1 MKNTFGNSVTVT
13 LFGESHGPAIGAV
26 LDGLAG
32 GIKIDEEYIKAKLS
46 LRRPYGKI
54 STARREEDKFEILSG
69 VFNGYT
75 TGTPVC
81 IIIRNEDTR
90 SKDYDKVSRLARPS
104 HADLTAMYKYGGF
117 EDYRGGG
124 HFSGRI
130 TAALVAVGA
139 ILMKALE
146 DKGVLIGTHIK
157 SCAGVSDRAFKDSQ
171 GQAEKDIKALESM
184 DFPVL
189 DDSAAELMKAQILAA
204 AQDGDSVGGI
214 LETMVLGMPAGVGE
228 PWFDTVEG
236 MIAHSIFSVPAVKGV
251 EFGAGF
257 DITRMRGSEANDCLR
272 TDGQRIYT
280 KTNNSGGINGGIT
293 SGMPIVFRT
302 AIKPTASIFKEQET
316 VDIIKGEN
324 AVLSLKGRHD
334 PALVHRAAVVVSA
347 VTAIT
352 LSDLLAEK
360 YGADWLRTGENR

>member
-26 LDGLAG
+26 IDGLAA
-32 GIKIDEEYIKAKLS
+32 GIRIDEEYIKAKLS

-54 STARREEDKFEILSG
+54 STARREADEFEFLSG
-69 VFNGYT
+69 VFKGYT
-75 TGTPVC
+75 TGTPLC
-81 IIIRNEDTR
+81 ILIRNEDTR
-90 SKDYDKVSRLARPS
+90 SSDYEQVSRLARPS
-104 HADLTAMYKYGGF
+104 HADLTASYKYGGF

-130 TAALVAVGA
+130 TAALVAAGA

-146 DKGVLIGTHIK
+146 DKGILIGTHIK
-157 SCAGVSDRAFKDSQ
+157 SCGSVSDRAFKDSE
-171 GQAEKDIKALESM
+171 GEGEKDIKALESM

-189 DDSAAELMKAQILAA
+189 DDGAAELMKAQILAA
-204 AQDGDSVGGI
+204 AQEGDSVGGI
-214 LETMVLGMPAGVGE
+214 LETMVLGMPGGVGE

-280 KTNNSGGINGGIT
+280 ETNNSGGINGGIT
-293 SGMPIVFRT
+293 NGMPIVFRT

-334 PALVHRAAVVVSA
+334 PAIVHRAAVVVSA

-360 YGADWLRTGENR
+360 YGADWLRTGEKK

>member
-1 MKNTFGNSVTVT
+1 MIVLGIDP
-13 LFGESHGPAIGAV
+13 GYAIVGCGV
-26 LDGLAG
+26 V
-32 GIKIDEEYIKAKLS
+32 EYQNN
-46 LRRPYGKI
+46 RFR
-54 STARREEDKFEILSG
+54 
-69 VFNGYT
+69 
-75 TGTPVC
+75 
-81 IIIRNEDTR
+81 
-90 SKDYDKVSRLARPS
+90 
-104 HADLTAMYKYGGF
+104 M
-117 EDYRGGG
+117 
-124 HFSGRI
+124 I
-130 TAALVAVGA
+130 TYGA
-139 ILMKALE
+139 ITTEAHTPFNE
-146 DKGVLIGTHIK
+146 RI
-157 SCAGVSDRAFKDSQ
+157 
-171 GQAEKDIKALESM
+171 EKIYDG
-184 DFPVL
+184 
-189 DDSAAELMKAQILAA
+189 AAELMKAQILAA
-204 AQDGDSVGGI
+204 AQEGDSVGGI
-214 LETMVLGMPAGVGE
+214 LETMVLGMPGGVGE

-334 PALVHRAAVVVSA
+334 PAIVHRAAVVVSA